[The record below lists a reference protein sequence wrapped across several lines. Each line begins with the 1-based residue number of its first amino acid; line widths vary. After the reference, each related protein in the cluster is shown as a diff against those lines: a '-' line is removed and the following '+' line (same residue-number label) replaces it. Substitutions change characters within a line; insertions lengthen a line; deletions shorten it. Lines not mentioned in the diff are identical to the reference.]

1 MSQPK
6 VYIDKAY
13 WKDNAEIVA
22 GMAAQ
27 QFPQA
32 RFAVGPEGLMA
43 HRPDKDV
50 AMPIL
55 ASVKSTFGEQYGPDA
70 KPPPRQ
76 G

>member
-1 MSQPK
+1 MNKPK

-13 WKDNAEIVA
+13 WKDNTDTVA
-22 GMAAQ
+22 GLAGQ

-32 RFAVGPEGLMA
+32 RFAVGPESLMA
-43 HRPDKDV
+43 NRPDKDS

-70 KPPPRQ
+70 KPPRQ